1 MCVSRLKLE
10 GSISWLTYECTDFDA
25 NFGYEPT
32 INCCWGKLYV
42 TTEILHHSQLAFYE
56 QAGRPVPQE
65 NLSLVEQAVQPVA
78 DSDANFTVSG
88 VKGNLGRSTRAPD
101 RIALIL
107 RNNSRCLRK
116 E

>member
-1 MCVSRLKLE
+1 MI
-10 GSISWLTYECTDFDA
+10 SIPECTDFDA

-56 QAGRPVPQE
+56 QA
-65 NLSLVEQAVQPVA
+65 
-78 DSDANFTVSG
+78 
-88 VKGNLGRSTRAPD
+88 
-101 RIALIL
+101 
-107 RNNSRCLRK
+107 RCLFPKKIYLLWNRPDSLLLTRVQDVSYQ